1 MSPDNNEGFRL
12 IQAILPAQIEEART
26 LFLEYANSLNFS
38 LCFQSFDEELQ
49 TLPGAYAPPDG
60 RLLLAQGNG
69 KTAGCVA
76 LRKIETDIC
85 EMKRLYVRPGYRGTG
100 LGKKLVEELIVEARK
115 IGYTRMRL
123 DTVGESMKD
132 AVALYRRLGFKD
144 IAPYREYPLDGVLY
158 MELDITQ
165 A

>member
-1 MSPDNNEGFRL
+1 LSPDNNEGFRL

>member
-1 MSPDNNEGFRL
+1 
-12 IQAILPAQIEEART
+12 
-26 LFLEYANSLNFS
+26 
-38 LCFQSFDEELQ
+38 
-49 TLPGAYAPPDG
+49 
-60 RLLLAQGNG
+60 
-69 KTAGCVA
+69 
-76 LRKIETDIC
+76 
-85 EMKRLYVRPGYRGTG
+85 MKRLYVRPGYRGTG

>member
-85 EMKRLYVRPGYRGTG
+85 EMKRLYVRSGYRGTG

>member
-1 MSPDNNEGFRL
+1 LSPDNNEGFRL

-85 EMKRLYVRPGYRGTG
+85 EMRRLYVRPGYRGTG